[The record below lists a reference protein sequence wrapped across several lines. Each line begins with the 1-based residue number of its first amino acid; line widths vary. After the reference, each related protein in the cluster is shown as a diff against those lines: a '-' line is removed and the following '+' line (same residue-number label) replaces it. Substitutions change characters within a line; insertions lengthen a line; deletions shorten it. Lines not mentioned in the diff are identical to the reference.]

1 MAELPK
7 ILARR
12 SLDYGGR
19 FKVEQVDLRFSNGVE
34 RTYERMPTRGHGA
47 VVVAAMKDADT
58 LLLIREYAC
67 GLHRYELGLVKGR
80 IDRGETPEQAAV
92 RELKEEAG
100 FGARSI
106 TVLRAMTVAPTYM
119 EHQAWLVLAEDLYP
133 QRLPGDEPE
142 ELEVIP
148 WRLNQLDQ
156 LILREDCSEGRSV
169 AAMFI
174 VREFLALRAAGR
186 LPPDAPRAQVVAE

>member
-80 IDRGETPEQAAV
+80 IDRGESPEQAAV